1 MWHCFNTPLE
11 YFSFFTNSSWHS
23 FQLHRPSRPRIK
35 KRPCRFWPSLCNLH
49 SPLFSIPCAVTH
61 SGEFTCVCIALLAP
75 VACSVCLIF
84 FSPLPT
90 SLAITSCPLI
100 FCHVTLTSPSPP
112 PPLPLPLVPDCPVL
126 IVPSCIGWEQRS
138 IGRWHLLSEP
148 WEKDSACVFV

>member
-35 KRPCRFWPSLCNLH
+35 KDLVVFDQACATYTHRSFLSLVLWPTVESSHACALPCWHLLRA
-49 SPLFSIPCAVTH
+49 PCA
-61 SGEFTCVCIALLAP
+61 SF
-75 VACSVCLIF
+75 F